1 MIIKHITKSTT
12 LMVRVVGIN
21 GAVVLPVDNG
31 DIMKVYNG
39 FAQLLRELDKLP
51 ITGWVFVDRGVDIES
66 EYSIEVARYLIA
78 ETELEQIDFE
88 KTKRT
93 FIECPTLVDVVS
105 LLNKRPNHQGLND
118 YIAAVIFY
126 RENDD
131 FLD

>member
-1 MIIKHITKSTT
+1 
-12 LMVRVVGIN
+12 MVRVVGIN
-21 GAVVLPVDNG
+21 EAVVLPVDNG

-105 LLNKRPNHQGLND
+105 LLDKRPNHQGLND